1 MVDLDL
7 QGSFRISNFLRN
19 LLHLSQV
26 IKMDREIVLFL
37 VTSIEAVIVVFA
49 FYYFLK
55 WLYLNKRRKV

>member
-7 QGSFRISNFLRN
+7 QGFFGISNFLRN

-37 VTSIEAVIVVFA
+37 VTSIEAIIVVFA